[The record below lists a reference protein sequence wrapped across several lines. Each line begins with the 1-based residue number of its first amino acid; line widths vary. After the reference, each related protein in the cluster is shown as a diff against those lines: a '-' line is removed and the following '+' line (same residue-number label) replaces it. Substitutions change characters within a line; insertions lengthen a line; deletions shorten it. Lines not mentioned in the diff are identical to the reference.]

1 MQPRMR
7 LSATTNEHVS
17 SN

>member
-1 MQPRMR
+1 MQPRML